1 MSRRPHPQTPTQEQ
15 TDARP
20 LYAADPKELSMSAKT
35 PALALSDVLGLGRLA
50 ADAAEGVTGLVEHM
64 HNSILDTPG
73 LAPIAQPVT
82 GGVTRLVYRGVL
94 GAFRLTAKGIGGATA
109 LLGAG
114 ADDAPA
120 SRGRAVALAALNG
133 VVGDHLAATG
143 NPLAL
148 TLRFRRDGRP
158 LKLDRDA
165 LAGAFPE
172 ATGKLAVLVHGLC
185 VSDLQ
190 WMRQNHDH
198 GAALAHDLGYTP
210 VYLSYNS
217 GLHVSTNGR
226 AFAEALEALVAA
238 WPVRIEDFVV
248 IGHSMGG
255 LVARS
260 ACRYGEE
267 AGHAWRAKLK
277 KLVFVGTPH
286 HGAPLE
292 RIGNWVDV
300 MLCKAP
306 YVAAFGRLGKIRS
319 AGVTDLRYGNL
330 MDEDWQGRDRFA
342 REPDSRRPVPL
353 PKGVACYAIA
363 ATTAKAIGGLKDRL
377 VGDGLVPVASALGHH
392 KDPAKALKFPAGRQ
406 WVAGE
411 TGHLDLLS
419 RRDVYERIAD
429 WLKPGA

>member
-1 MSRRPHPQTPTQEQ
+1 MSTK
-15 TDARP
+15 
-20 LYAADPKELSMSAKT
+20 AAALS
-35 PALALSDVLGLGRLA
+35 LSDVLGLGRLA
-50 ADAAEGVTGLVEHM
+50 ADGAAAITGLVEQM

-82 GGVTRLVYRGVL
+82 GGVTRLVYRGVR
-94 GAFRLTAKGIGGATA
+94 GAFRLTSKGIGGATA
-109 LLGAG
+109 LLGASG
-114 ADDAPA
+114 GDEPA
-120 SRGRAVALAALNG
+120 SPGRAVALAALNG
-133 VVGDHLAATG
+133 VVGDHLASTG

-148 TLRFRRDGRP
+148 TMRFRREGRA
-158 LKLDRDA
+158 LKLDRDSLAEA
-165 LAGAFPE
+165 LPD
-172 ATGKLAVLVHGLC
+172 ATAKLAVLVHGLC

-190 WMRQNHDH
+190 WTRANHDH
-198 GAALAHDLGYTP
+198 GAALARDLGFTP

-217 GLHVSTNGR
+217 GLHISTNGR

-238 WPVRIEDFVV
+238 WPVEIDDFIV

-267 AGHAWRAKLK
+267 AGHAWRGKLK
-277 KLVFVGTPH
+277 TLVFLGTPH

-300 MLCKAP
+300 ILGKAP
-306 YVAAFGRLGKIRS
+306 YAAAFGRLGKIRS

-330 MDEDWQGRDRFA
+330 MDEDWRGRDRFA

-353 PKGVACYAIA
+353 PEGVACYAIA
-363 ATTAKAIGGLKDRL
+363 ATTATEAGGIKDRL

-392 KDPAKALKFPAGRQ
+392 KDAAKALKFPAARQ
-406 WVAGE
+406 WVASE

-419 RRDVYERIAD
+419 RRDVYERIEG
-429 WLKPGA
+429 WLAQP